1 MLKLKQLLQAAAAIM
16 VVASLGSVEGTAQA
30 APTPDAPTVVDTS
43 REPMGDLLR
52 GSIIRNGD
60 ADAMAEVVETCQTY
74 GSDFRSDTSAS
85 AVDRLHD
92 EMYKVEQRHWRRVQ
106 MKRDGGMFYFRSFPD
121 GYVPPKDPISLT
133 CQAITGIP
141 VPARSANISRAFY
154 AERVQKWRTAAYA
167 ERHPK
172 EEAPVVV
179 SVTPP
184 KEDKPADTKATGE
197 VPVPKATVS
206 GPKAGDMAGMPVV
219 DTKIGKCEPSTF
231 AVKSKTDDEL
241 VLKVRPGANY
251 WQLKDSCWAE
261 KYETKASEVILA
273 NKAEVT
279 IPYCTAKPNTL
290 PALKD
295 FDPMR
300 WNLGKKGALK
310 LGDAANKA
318 FVESCSEEGRL
329 GYALQAGQEL
339 HLSKKVDAAAK
350 AAEEAQ
356 KAAEA
361 AEAKKAEEAKA
372 AEEAK
377 KVAEKKAADEAEAA
391 KKAEEAKAVSGGADA
406 GKPADANPKPADSA
420 KVDGAGGAAPAD
432 SSFRVDQAGSAQGP
446 PAPNP
451 TANGPPNTL

>member
-1 MLKLKQLLQAAAAIM
+1 MFKLKKLLQAAAATM

-30 APTPDAPTVVDTS
+30 APTTDAPVVVDTS
-43 REPMGDLLR
+43 REPMGEILR

-60 ADAMAEVVETCQTY
+60 VDAMIEVVQTCKTY
-74 GSDFRSDTSAS
+74 GSDFRKDTSAW

-106 MKRDGGMFYFRSFPD
+106 MKRNGGMFYFRDFPD

-141 VPARSANISRAFY
+141 VPARASDISRAFY

-172 EEAPVVV
+172 EEAPMVVV

-184 KEDKPADTKATGE
+184 KEDKPADTKAGE
-197 VPVPKATVS
+197 VPPPKATVT

-219 DTKIGKCEPSTF
+219 NAKTIGKCEPSTF
-231 AVKSKTDDEL
+231 AVKSKTDEEL

-290 PALKD
+290 PAKKD
-295 FDPMR
+295 FDPKR

-310 LGDAANKA
+310 IGDAANKE

-339 HLSKKVDAAAK
+339 HLSKKVDPAAK

-377 KVAEKKAADEAEAA
+377 KVAEKKAADEADAA
-391 KKAEEAKAVSGGADA
+391 KKAEEAKVASGVDA
-406 GKPADANPKPADSA
+406 GKPADADSKPADSA
-420 KVDGAGGAAPAD
+420 KVDGAGGAVPAD